1 VYDNLGTPI
10 SKGAEVRS
18 VVMNF
23 NTGIVDSRFKDK
35 IRVRIPINSV
45 ITRENTTLK
54 RYKVIAVSP
63 TTVKVI

>member
-1 VYDNLGTPI
+1 
-10 SKGAEVRS
+10 
-18 VVMNF
+18 
-23 NTGIVDSRFKDK
+23 VDSRFKDK